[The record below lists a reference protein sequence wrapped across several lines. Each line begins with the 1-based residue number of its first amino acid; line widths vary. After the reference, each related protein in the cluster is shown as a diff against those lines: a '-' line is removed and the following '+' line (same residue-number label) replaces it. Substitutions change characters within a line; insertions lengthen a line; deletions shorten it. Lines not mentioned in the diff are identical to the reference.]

1 MAKQRY
7 KGSLKP
13 TLHELSQAIDE
24 AIGEVSREVYAAVDR
39 GLDKAALHM
48 KQALEAATPIDDD
61 EQQVRRG
68 ETRRSWEVDFKY
80 RNVRYINNTATRPK
94 TPGDKITSGDGNI
107 PIVNLLEFGKKGKPF
122 VRKTVQAEQEQIIN
136 IIKGEIEHGNT
147 E

>member
-1 MAKQRY
+1 MAKRRY
-7 KGSLKP
+7 NGSLKP
-13 TLHELSQAIDE
+13 TLSGLSRAIDE
-24 AIGEVSREVYAAVDR
+24 AIGEVTDEVRAAVDR
-39 GLDKAALHM
+39 GLDRAALHM
-48 KQALEAATPIDDD
+48 KQALESATPIDT
-61 EQQVRRG
+61 G

-80 RNVRYINNTATRPK
+80 KNVRYINNTSVNEQ
-94 TPGDKITSGDGNI
+94 GV

>member
-1 MAKQRY
+1 MARQRY

-13 TLHELSQAIDE
+13 TLNQLSQAINE
-24 AIGEVSREVYAAVDR
+24 AIGEVSQEVYAAVDR

-48 KQALEAATPIDDD
+48 KQALEAATPVDIDS
-61 EQQVRRG
+61 ENPG
-68 ETRRSWEVDFKY
+68 EVKRSWEVDFKY
-80 RNVRYINNTATRPK
+80 RNVRYINNTATRHK
-94 TPGDKITSGDGNI
+94 TPGDKITSGDGEI

-122 VRKTVQAEQEQIIN
+122 VRKTVQAEQEQVIN